1 MYDSSWRLPP
11 AHFRNG
17 AGSILKTCLTYVASV
32 TQAETVT
39 ALGETTSHHRHP
51 TSHTTRRFFPIFHA
65 VFCSVRRS
73 LSLESALSFADLDQ
87 DVRTKQPKKLK
98 AEKGDTH

>member
-39 ALGETTSHHRHP
+39 AADETTSRHP
-51 TSHTTRRFFPIFHA
+51 TFHIPPRNVDFSLFFMLFFVP
-65 VFCSVRRS
+65 SV
-73 LSLESALSFADLDQ
+73 DLC
-87 DVRTKQPKKLK
+87 L
-98 AEKGDTH
+98 